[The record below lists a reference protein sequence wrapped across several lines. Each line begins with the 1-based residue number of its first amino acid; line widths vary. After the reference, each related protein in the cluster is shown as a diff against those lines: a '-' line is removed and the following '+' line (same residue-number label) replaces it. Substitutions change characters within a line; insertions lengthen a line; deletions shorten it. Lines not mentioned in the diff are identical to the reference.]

1 MRSHVIGATGIVAA
15 ALLLVAL
22 LPAAASAVQDP
33 FSCGAGKSQVYTTPI
48 PAGLRAPGTHQVQWK
63 SDFVDALTG
72 EEVVDDSIINQIT
85 IDPSAPAYP
94 AAVLIRLFRNT
105 AIVDKEVVA
114 VEAIRA
120 TQDARLYVNVSWLK
134 KDKFFVG
141 AFHLSY
147 RYETTPG
154 VWTAY
159 AEISPGPEQAFCIEL
174 NSAIWRKG
182 YGWE

>member
-1 MRSHVIGATGIVAA
+1 MRSMIIGAARIAAA

-22 LPAAASAVQDP
+22 LPGAASAVQDP

-48 PAGLRAPGTHQVQWK
+48 PAGLRTPGTHQVQWK
-63 SDFVDALTG
+63 SEFVDAVTG
-72 EEVVDDSIINQIT
+72 DPSIDDSVINEIT
-85 IDPSAPAYP
+85 IDASAPTYP

-105 AIVDKEVVA
+105 AIVDKEVVP
-114 VEAIRA
+114 VEAIRP

-147 RYETTPG
+147 RYETSPG

-159 AEISPGPEQAFCIEL
+159 AEINPGPEQAFCIEV

-182 YGWE
+182 YGWD